1 MHLICHRKVE
11 SWFLFSANS
20 SKSAFKRA
28 VGHLLKAGLIEEDK
42 TAGTITLIKDPEEND
57 NGED

>member
-1 MHLICHRKVE
+1 MLEISRLIELVA
-11 SWFLFSANS
+11 LF
-20 SKSAFKRA
+20 KSAFKRA
-28 VGHLLKAGLIEEDK
+28 IGHLLKTGLIEEDK

>member
-1 MHLICHRKVE
+1 
-11 SWFLFSANS
+11 
-20 SKSAFKRA
+20 RA

-42 TAGTITLIKDPEEND
+42 IAGTITLIKDPEEND